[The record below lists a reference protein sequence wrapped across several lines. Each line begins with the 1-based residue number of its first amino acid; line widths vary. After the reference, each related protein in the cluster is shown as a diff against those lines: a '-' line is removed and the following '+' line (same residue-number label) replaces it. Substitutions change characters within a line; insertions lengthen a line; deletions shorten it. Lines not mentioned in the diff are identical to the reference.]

1 MNALTIRLPASLHQN
16 IKDLAKREGMS
27 VNQFIASAAA
37 EKMAS
42 VLTIEHL
49 HREAAAG
56 RREDFERFLGAV
68 PDAEPQG
75 GDEQPLSTANGASLP
90 ERT

>member
-16 IKDLAKREGMS
+16 IKELAKREGMS

-42 VLTIEHL
+42 VLTVEFL
-49 HREAAAG
+49 RKEAAAG
-56 RREDFERFLGAV
+56 RREDFERFLAAV
-68 PDAEPQG
+68 PDAEPQR
-75 GDEQPLSTANGASLP
+75 GDEQP
-90 ERT
+90 